1 MDANNIYKIM
11 RENGGMGS
19 IVDGVFVGGNPNA
32 NTKSVRSRGSIS
44 ADNASDKKIAVQ
56 KRKTEKERLFFEN
69 KAAKDYKRAE
79 QLKSLKELK
88 ANKKTESDLS
98 LSERKATLEEKKARI
113 LAARAAK
120 NNSN

>member
-1 MDANNIYKIM
+1 
-11 RENGGMGS
+11 MGS

-44 ADNASDKKIAVQ
+44 ADNASDKKIAVEKQ
-56 KRKTEKERLFFEN
+56 KVEKERSYYEN
-69 KAAKDYKRAE
+69 KAAKKYKYDE
-79 QLKSLKELK
+79 MIKSLKELK